1 MSNEQSARIL
11 LVEDDPFLAGM
22 YVTKLELE
30 GYHVEL
36 ATDGKAGLETAQRV
50 KPDCILLDI
59 LLPKMDGFEV
69 LEALKGDPST
79 AEIPVVL
86 MTNLGSKQDVVR
98 GLSMGATD
106 YLIKAHFMPS
116 EVMTKIKTILAAHPH
131 GRHR

>member
-1 MSNEQSARIL
+1 MSNETSEKIL

-30 GYHVEL
+30 GYGVTL
-36 ATDGKAGLETAQRV
+36 ATDGKAGLEAAQRE

-69 LEALKGDPST
+69 LEALKADQAT
-79 AEIPVVL
+79 ANIPVVL

-116 EVMTKIKTILAAHPH
+116 EVMMKIRNILAANPH